1 MPPAAAAR
9 LAGLGTTIFTEMT
22 ALAVRTGAI
31 NLGQGFPDTDGPAAV
46 IEAAV
51 AALRGG
57 ENQYAPLPG
66 VPALR
71 EAIFAHQR
79 QWYGLEPEDVLV
91 TFGATEAIASAV
103 MGLCDPGDEVV
114 VFEPSYD
121 SYTACVAFAG
131 ATCRFVTLRPPDFAL
146 DPDALRAAI
155 EGGRGR
161 VRAVL
166 VNTPHNP
173 TGRVLSRAE
182 LVVVA
187 DACIEHDLVCIT
199 DEVYEHLV
207 FDGEH
212 IPPASLP
219 GMAERTLTIS
229 SVGKS
234 FSVTGWKI
242 GWCSGPAVLV
252 AAARTVKQFLT
263 FAGGTPLQHA
273 AAAALGL
280 PRSEL
285 DALRDDLRA
294 KRDQLCDG
302 PGRRRPGAD
311 RPGRHLFRQRR
322 RGDRR
327 HPVVRH
333 SARALRHRRHPH
345 QRLLRRQGRRADAG
359 PLRLLQ
365 AARGHRRGRPAAG
378 RAQLLTPSRRQRL
391 AQIGD
396 QVLGR
401 LDPAAQPHQVGRDSG
416 GRALDRLVG
425 HRLGHLDERL
435 DAAQRLG
442 QREQP
447 GSGGDRGR
455 LADGGSS
462 PCR

>member
-1 MPPAAAAR
+1 MPRAAAR

-31 NLGQGFPDTDGPAAV
+31 NLGQGFPDTDGPSAV

-51 AALRGG
+51 SALRGG

-71 EAIFAHQR
+71 EAILAHQR
-79 QWYGLEPEDVLV
+79 SWYGLEPEDVLV

-103 MGLCDPGDEVV
+103 IGLCDPGDEVI

-131 ATCRFVTLRPPDFAL
+131 ATPRFVTLRPPDFAL

-155 EGGRGR
+155 ENGRGR

-182 LVVVA
+182 LEVVA
-187 DACIEHDLVCIT
+187 DACIEHDLVCIS

-207 FDGEH
+207 FDGAH
-212 IPPASLP
+212 IPPATLP

-242 GWCSGPAVLV
+242 GWCSGPEALV

-273 AAAALGL
+273 AAAALRL
-280 PRSEL
+280 PRAEL

-294 KRDQLCDG
+294 KRDQLCEGLAAAGLQPLVPAGTYFINADVG
-302 PGRRRPGAD
+302 TDSTQWCATLPERCGIVAIPTSVFYDDKDAAPTLVRFAFCKRPEVIAE
-311 RPGRHLFRQRR
+311 
-322 RGDRR
+322 
-327 HPVVRH
+327 
-333 SARALRHRRHPH
+333 
-345 QRLLRRQGRRADAG
+345 
-359 PLRLLQ
+359 
-365 AARGHRRGRPAAG
+365 AAR
-378 RAQLLTPSRRQRL
+378 RL
-391 AQIGD
+391 AG
-396 QVLGR
+396 LR
-401 LDPAAQPHQVGRDSG
+401 
-416 GRALDRLVG
+416 
-425 HRLGHLDERL
+425 
-435 DAAQRLG
+435 
-442 QREQP
+442 
-447 GSGGDRGR
+447 
-455 LADGGSS
+455 
-462 PCR
+462 

>member
-1 MPPAAAAR
+1 MPPAAR
-9 LAGLGTTIFTEMT
+9 LSGLGTTIFTEMT

-71 EAIFAHQR
+71 EAIFEHQR
-79 QWYGLEPEDVLV
+79 EWYGLEPEDALV

-131 ATCRFVTLRPPDFAL
+131 ATPRFVTLRPPDFAL

-166 VNTPHNP
+166 LNTPHNP
-173 TGRVLSRAE
+173 TGRVLSRE
-182 LVVVA
+182 EIQVVA
-187 DACIEHDLVCIT
+187 DACIEHDLICIT

-212 IPPASLP
+212 IPPATLP
-219 GMAERTLTIS
+219 GMAQRTLTIS

-242 GWCSGPAVLV
+242 GWCSGPAELV
-252 AAARTVKQFLT
+252 AATRTVKQFLT

-273 AAAALGL
+273 AAAALRL
-280 PRSEL
+280 PRSAL

-294 KRDQLCDG
+294 RRDEL
-302 PGRRRPGAD
+302 
-311 RPGRHLFRQRR
+311 
-322 RGDRR
+322 
-327 HPVVRH
+327 
-333 SARALRHRRHPH
+333 SAGLA
-345 QRLLRRQGRRADAG
+345 
-359 PLRLLQ
+359 
-365 AARGHRRGRPAAG
+365 AAG
-378 RAQLLTPSRRQRL
+378 LAPILPAGTYFINADVGTEAAQWCATLPERCGIVAIPTSVFYDDKDAAPTLVRFAFCKRPEVIAEAASRL
-391 AQIGD
+391 AA
-396 QVLGR
+396 LG
-401 LDPAAQPHQVGRDSG
+401 S
-416 GRALDRLVG
+416 
-425 HRLGHLDERL
+425 
-435 DAAQRLG
+435 
-442 QREQP
+442 
-447 GSGGDRGR
+447 
-455 LADGGSS
+455 
-462 PCR
+462 